1 MKRLHKWQYSL
12 FLREI
17 KEQKIMEGLYTG
29 LLHSHS
35 GLRWVVL
42 VLMIVTGGKS
52 LLGWLKNASYEP
64 IDNKLSLFTLIA
76 THTQIL
82 IGLVLYFLSPKV
94 DFANMADSTTRYFTA
109 EHGVL
114 MLLVAAIITIGR
126 SKSKKLEIGHKK
138 HKTVALFYLI
148 SLAIVVL
155 TVFVM
160 MPA

>member
-1 MKRLHKWQYSL
+1 
-12 FLREI
+12 
-17 KEQKIMEGLYTG
+17 MEGLYTG

-35 GLRWVVL
+35 GLRWIVL
-42 VLMIVTGGKS
+42 ALMIVAGGKS
-52 LLGWLKNASYEP
+52 LMGWMKNASYEA

-82 IGLVLYFLSPKV
+82 IGLILYFVSPKV
-94 DFANMADSTTRYFTA
+94 DFANMADSTTRYFTV
-109 EHGVL
+109 EHGFL
-114 MLLVAAIITIGR
+114 MLIVAVLITIGR
-126 SKSKKLEIGHKK
+126 SKSKKIEIGHKK
-138 HKTVALFYLI
+138 HKTVALFYLV